1 MLRWRYAPAGK
12 LVVMVKCMIEFR
24 PSAQIINR
32 VRNIV
37 DWHREQLKCCADVLP
52 LPERDRWK
60 YWDNNRLW
68 CTFYFSIVSPG
79 GSKNARSY
87 LKLIEANEI
96 EFELSPTDLAK
107 MDTNERI
114 LSMWRFGTGSNAI
127 QKRLGRF
134 FSKSNKVG
142 NYRSLEYKL
151 NKTFE
156 LLRKHGFILWF
167 EKIDNLENE
176 RLKARELEILP
187 GSNFKV
193 SRDFLNNIGMTDSL
207 IPLDIHVLSEMR
219 DNWGWGVPKATP
231 SNRMKYDN
239 IEDAVREIANAINC
253 RVVEIDKA
261 IVSYR
266 LAGNI

>member
-1 MLRWRYAPAGK
+1 MVML
-12 LVVMVKCMIEFR
+12 KCMIEFE
-24 PSAQIINR
+24 PSPQIINR

-37 DWHREQLKCCADVLP
+37 DWHREQLKCYADVLP

-60 YWDNNRLW
+60 YWDNKRLW

-96 EFELSPTDLAK
+96 EFELNPTDLAQ

-114 LSMWRFGTGSNAI
+114 LLMWRFGTGANAI
-127 QKRLGRF
+127 HKRLGRF
-134 FSKSNKVG
+134 FSKFYNIG
-142 NYRSLEYKL
+142 NDRSLEYKL
-151 NKTFE
+151 NETFE
-156 LLRKHGFILWF
+156 LLHNQGFILWF
-167 EKIDNLENE
+167 EKIDNLETE

-219 DNWGWGVPKATP
+219 GNWGWSVPKATP
-231 SNRMKYDN
+231 SNRMKYDK
-239 IEDAVREIANAINC
+239 IENAVREIAKTIGC
-253 RVVEIDKA
+253 KVVEIDKA